1 MNCEVSTPGA
11 LADLNMKGGEM
22 PNMKLFDQTIG
33 FLQRSLDI
41 RTSRHKIVS
50 TNIANSETP
59 NYQSADIPF
68 QKILE
73 RSIDHASTLQ
83 LKKTHSD
90 HISEGF
96 ENTLEVEFSKEGV
109 NIDQEMAN
117 LAENNL
123 MFQAGVQALVKK
135 LEALKATISEGG
147 K

>member
-1 MNCEVSTPGA
+1 
-11 LADLNMKGGEM
+11 
-22 PNMKLFDQTIG
+22 MKLFDQTIG
-33 FLQRSLDI
+33 FLQRSLDL
-41 RTSRHKIVS
+41 RTARHKIVS

-59 NYQSADIPF
+59 NYQSMDIPF
-68 QKILE
+68 QKVLE
-73 RSIDHASTLQ
+73 RSVHHDSTLQ
-83 LKKTHSD
+83 LKKTHSS
-90 HISEGF
+90 HLSEGF
-96 ENTLEVEFSKEGV
+96 ENTIEVEFSKGGV